1 MPKLLH
7 SSEKVGCGAEV
18 RLDSGELC
26 LVSVA
31 QSGVIV
37 RSYRG
42 DSLSRMVFGRLFGS
56 ILFKESNVY
65 EAAKVAMILA
75 AQCTDSTGLLEF
87 RNPVLGAFVNAI
99 WNCSS
104 ATQVCVVLNEA
115 KSNAPKTDASDVGLL
130 LWAHQQ
136 SMNCKPVKKLQI
148 ASYDVIYS
156 DGKTQ
161 AWDLTQDEIPSWAEG
176 SNNMFEKDGLPYR
189 ICRIV
194 SKDGAVVWPA
204 DPEGPTRILG

>member
-37 RSYRG
+37 RSYRA
-42 DSLSRMVFGRLFGS
+42 DSLSRMVFGSLFGS

-75 AQCTDSTGLLEF
+75 AQCTDS
-87 RNPVLGAFVNAI
+87 
-99 WNCSS
+99 
-104 ATQVCVVLNEA
+104 
-115 KSNAPKTDASDVGLL
+115 
-130 LWAHQQ
+130 
-136 SMNCKPVKKLQI
+136 
-148 ASYDVIYS
+148 
-156 DGKTQ
+156 
-161 AWDLTQDEIPSWAEG
+161 AWFS
-176 SNNMFEKDGLPYR
+176 R
-189 ICRIV
+189 I
-194 SKDGAVVWPA
+194 
-204 DPEGPTRILG
+204 